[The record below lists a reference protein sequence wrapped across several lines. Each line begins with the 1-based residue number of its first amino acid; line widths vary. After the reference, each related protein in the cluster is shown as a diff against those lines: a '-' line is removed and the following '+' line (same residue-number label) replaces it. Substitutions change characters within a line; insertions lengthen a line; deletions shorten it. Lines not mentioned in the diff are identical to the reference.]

1 MKIVLIG
8 DEFRTKA
15 YPLLDFV
22 RCTVVGLPECFSSYF
37 SRVADVVKYISL
49 QVFTPL
55 ELTPLWQVY
64 SSARLYS

>member
-22 RCTVVGLPECFSSYF
+22 RCTVAGLPEWFSG
-37 SRVADVVKYISL
+37 VADVVKYISL

-55 ELTPLWQVY
+55 ELTPLWQVN